1 MLKRIVLILLFMIQ
15 PMFAWA
21 ESDINSDATQSPTIV
36 RKDNSGKVTELLM
49 TSMDAIKLAGNLVD
63 RGDYEHASQ
72 ILTKLPETD
81 NIEVETERWYLL
93 AQIFQRTGDYER
105 AIKIYRQMLDERPDL
120 VKVRYELALCYMAQ
134 KQWYRADYNL
144 RLAMA
149 GDDIPPKIK
158 QQMIYYRYIARQNKR
173 WNVWF
178 NFGAAPDN
186 NVNQATGGNECIM
199 YGGYPFCHELPK
211 PEKAIGYNLSLG
223 GNYEFVL
230 SEHWRWKNE
239 TNIYIN
245 TYDKHKYDDVYLSL
259 ASGPRY
265 IWENGDVWLSGIASR
280 RWYGGEKYNW
290 SGGGR
295 LDTHY
300 DWTRKFSTGLS
311 LRVVQNTFD
320 ENGDFMD
327 GQTYSVSPYATYS
340 LDSTKYFVLRGGI
353 ERDTAGVDA
362 YADWRYSTSIGFGAE
377 LPWGFNVYLE
387 PAFSWVNYDGP
398 RWTVKNHT
406 YQPVVERDFIQR
418 YTVSLSNS
426 KIDFMGFVPTLT
438 FSYTSRESNIHSREY
453 DKFITEFS
461 FRQRF

>member
-1 MLKRIVLILLFMIQ
+1 MFKSIVLILLLMIQ

-21 ESDINSDATQSPTIV
+21 ESDINSGGAQSQTIV
-36 RKDNSGKVTELLM
+36 RKDESGKVTELLM

-72 ILTKLPETD
+72 ILTMMPETD
-81 NIEVETERWYLL
+81 NTAVETERWYLL
-93 AQIFQRTGDYER
+93 AQIFQRTGDYDD
-105 AIKIYRQMLDERPDL
+105 AIKIYREILDERPDL
-120 VKVRYELALCYMAQ
+120 AKVRYELALCYMA
-134 KQWYRADYNL
+134 KEQWYRADYQL

-149 GDDIPPKIK
+149 GDDIPQRVK
-158 QQMIYYRYIARQNKR
+158 QQMMYYRYVARQNKR

-230 SEHWRWKNE
+230 SDQWRWKNE
-239 TNIYIN
+239 ANIYIN
-245 TYDKHKYDDVYLSL
+245 MYDKHQYDDLYLSVS
-259 ASGPRY
+259 SGPRY
-265 IWENGDVWLSGIASR
+265 IWENGDVWLAGIASR

-290 SGGGR
+290 SAGGK

-311 LRVVQNTFD
+311 LRVMQNTFD
-320 ENGDFMD
+320 ENGKFMD
-327 GQTYSVSPYATYS
+327 GETYSVAPYATYS
-340 LDSTKYFVLRGGI
+340 IDSSKYLVWRGGI
-353 ERDTAGVDA
+353 DRDTAGADA
-362 YADWRYSTSIGFGAE
+362 YADWRYGTGIGFGAE
-377 LPWGFNVYLE
+377 LPWGFNLYLE
-387 PAFSWVNYDGP
+387 PYFSWVKYDGP
-398 RWTVKNHT
+398 RWAVEDNA
-406 YQPVVERDFIQR
+406 YQPVKERDFLQR
-418 YTVSLSNS
+418 YTVSLSNN
-426 KIDFMGFVPTLT
+426 KIDVLGFVPTLT
-438 FSYTSRESNIHSREY
+438 FSYTSRDSNIHSREY
-453 DKFITEFS
+453 DKFTTEFS